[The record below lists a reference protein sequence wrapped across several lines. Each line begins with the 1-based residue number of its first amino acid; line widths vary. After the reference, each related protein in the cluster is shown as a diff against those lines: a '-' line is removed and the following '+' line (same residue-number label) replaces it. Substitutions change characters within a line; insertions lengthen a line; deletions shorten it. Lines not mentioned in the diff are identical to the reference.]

1 MLEDGLSYPMQGDSW
16 IVQMLIGGVLLTF
29 FFLLI
34 PLLAFNG
41 YLLRVIGTTVRGE
54 SQPPAWDDWG
64 ELIVDGI
71 KFTIVGLVYS
81 IVPMV
86 VIFGVGGA
94 LIGLGGAAG
103 NSSGGLIAGFGL
115 MAFLLLI
122 PVLFLVYY
130 IVPAALAN
138 MAVEGSLGAA
148 FDFSL
153 LKNVVLTTD
162 YFIAVLMP
170 IVVGIITFM
179 AFANKKY
186 DVKNIKDLV
195 KRYENGESRKFVF
208 DARPSDAIALAVRV
222 DCPITVSDGVL
233 DRAGRDEDEFEP
245 ERIDDFDDER

>member
-170 IVVGIITFM
+170 IVVGIITNIISNILAFTVIGLILVPFVSYYGQVAVFRM
-179 AFANKKY
+179 FGTAFANQTNQNAQQ
-186 DVKNIKDLV
+186 VTGPTTSV
-195 KRYENGESRKFVF
+195 
-208 DARPSDAIALAVRV
+208 
-222 DCPITVSDGVL
+222 
-233 DRAGRDEDEFEP
+233 
-245 ERIDDFDDER
+245 

>member
-1 MLEDGLSYPMQGDSW
+1 
-16 IVQMLIGGVLLTF
+16 MLIGGVLLVF

-41 YLLRVIGTTVRGE
+41 YLLRVIGTTVQGE
-54 SQPPAWDDWG
+54 SEPPAWDDWG
-64 ELIVDGI
+64 GLIVDGI
-71 KFTIVGLVYS
+71 KFSIVGLVYS

-86 VIFGVGGA
+86 VIFGIGGT

-103 NSSGGLIAGFGL
+103 ESGGGIIAGFGL

-122 PVLFLVYY
+122 PVLFLIYY

-153 LKNVVLTTD
+153 LKNVVLTSD

-170 IVVGIITFM
+170 IVVGIITNIISNVLAVTVIGLVLVPFVSYYGQVAVFRM
-179 AFANKKY
+179 FGTAFANQTN
-186 DVKNIKDLV
+186 KNAQQV
-195 KRYENGESRKFVF
+195 TGPTTSV
-208 DARPSDAIALAVRV
+208 
-222 DCPITVSDGVL
+222 
-233 DRAGRDEDEFEP
+233 
-245 ERIDDFDDER
+245 

>member
-1 MLEDGLSYPMQGDSW
+1 MQGDSW
-16 IVQMLIGGVLLTF
+16 IAQMLIGGVLLVF

-41 YLLRVIGTTVRGE
+41 YLLRVIGTTVQGE
-54 SQPPAWDDWG
+54 SEPPAWDDWG
-64 ELIVDGI
+64 GLIVDGI
-71 KFTIVGLVYS
+71 KFSIVGLVYS

-86 VIFGVGGA
+86 VIFGIGGT

-103 NSSGGLIAGFGL
+103 ESGGGIIAGFGL

-122 PVLFLVYY
+122 PVLFLIYY

-153 LKNVVLTTD
+153 LKNVVLTSD

-170 IVVGIITFM
+170 IVVGIITNIISNVLAVTVIGLVLVPFVSYYGQVAVFRM
-179 AFANKKY
+179 FGTAFANQTN
-186 DVKNIKDLV
+186 KNAQQV
-195 KRYENGESRKFVF
+195 TGPTTSV
-208 DARPSDAIALAVRV
+208 
-222 DCPITVSDGVL
+222 
-233 DRAGRDEDEFEP
+233 
-245 ERIDDFDDER
+245 

>member
-16 IVQMLIGGVLLTF
+16 IAQMLIGGVLLTF

-41 YLLRVIGTTVRGE
+41 YLLRVIGTTVQGE
-54 SQPPAWDDWG
+54 SEPPAWDDWG

-71 KFTIVGLVYS
+71 KFSIVGFVYS

-86 VIFGVGGA
+86 VIFGIGGT

-103 NSSGGLIAGFGL
+103 DSGGGIIAGFGL
-115 MAFLLLI
+115 IAFLLLI
-122 PVLFLVYY
+122 PVLFLIYY

-153 LKNVVLTTD
+153 LKNVVLTSD

-170 IVVGIITFM
+170 IVVGIITNIISNVLAFTVIGLVLVPFVSYYGQVAVFRM
-179 AFANKKY
+179 FGTAFANQTN
-186 DVKNIKDLV
+186 KNAQQV
-195 KRYENGESRKFVF
+195 TGPTTSV
-208 DARPSDAIALAVRV
+208 
-222 DCPITVSDGVL
+222 
-233 DRAGRDEDEFEP
+233 
-245 ERIDDFDDER
+245 